1 MPVLKRPASGNA
13 APVSSKKRPG
23 ASKETI
29 SDVVAEMKDRSNA
42 ESDQGEE
49 DNEDGEKRDK
59 GKAEKFAKM
68 LAKGQLPHFVVQMWE
83 HGHKSAP
90 EGSRKFKTT
99 LINTLMKRDATG
111 QYRLD
116 TDSHQF
122 KEYQRTW
129 ENHVSSDRKHAM
141 PKHMFAAHY
150 FHGDEKQLQKSLDA
164 GELKLTRDEE
174 SGQEFYTWRTLKI
187 TDSKG
192 KEAGEKVDGAKKLK
206 KGEAHEVAGLMKKL
220 HWDFAF
226 SKAVLL
232 KMSLIL
238 AHSHVPCTV
247 YNTDFMYTS
256 A

>member
-1 MPVLKRPASGNA
+1 MPVLKKRPASRA
-13 APVSSKKRPG
+13 ASPNSKKRP
-23 ASKETI
+23 AAANKETI
-29 SDVVAEMKDRSNA
+29 QDVVSEMKGQK
-42 ESDQGEE
+42 ESE
-49 DNEDGEKRDK
+49 DEGQDDERRDK

-68 LAKGQLPHFVVQMWE
+68 LQKGQLPHFVVQMWE
-83 HGHKSAP
+83 HGHKTAP

-99 LINTLMKRDATG
+99 LINRLMKRDASG

-116 TDSHQF
+116 TDSHMF

-164 GELKLTRDEE
+164 GELKLTKDEE

-192 KEAGEKVDGAKKLK
+192 KEAGEKVEGTKKLK
-206 KGEAHEVAGLMKKL
+206 KEEAYELAGMMKKL
-220 HWDFAF
+220 EWNFAF
-226 SKAVLL
+226 TKAISCKQNQFNSCTLTCIQYTTFL
-232 KMSLIL
+232 PSSL
-238 AHSHVPCTV
+238 A
-247 YNTDFMYTS
+247 
-256 A
+256 

>member
-1 MPVLKRPASGNA
+1 
-13 APVSSKKRPG
+13 
-23 ASKETI
+23 
-29 SDVVAEMKDRSNA
+29 
-42 ESDQGEE
+42 
-49 DNEDGEKRDK
+49 
-59 GKAEKFAKM
+59 
-68 LAKGQLPHFVVQMWE
+68 
-83 HGHKSAP
+83 
-90 EGSRKFKTT
+90 
-99 LINTLMKRDATG
+99 
-111 QYRLD
+111 
-116 TDSHQF
+116 
-122 KEYQRTW
+122 
-129 ENHVSSDRKHAM
+129 
-141 PKHMFAAHY
+141 
-150 FHGDEKQLQKSLDA
+150 
-164 GELKLTRDEE
+164 
-174 SGQEFYTWRTLKI
+174 LKI